1 VSSKLLLKQDDNCVV
16 PGIVKILLGRRDVNL
31 LAGAAT
37 VGVGRCMERLMYIGY
52 EMDQKREVAGGAPFI
67 VVAIA
72 KSTSILVDFGRDA
85 ISARALRWQ
94 IVLVILK
101 ADVDVMPRCRRAI
114 FAPELSIRPN

>member
-1 VSSKLLLKQDDNCVV
+1 
-16 PGIVKILLGRRDVNL
+16 
-31 LAGAAT
+31 
-37 VGVGRCMERLMYIGY
+37 MYIGY

-85 ISARALRWQ
+85 ISARAPRWQ

-101 ADVDVMPRCRRAI
+101 ANIDVMPGCRGPI
-114 FAPELSIRPN
+114 FLVELGVGPN